1 MASSSSS
8 SSHGLL
14 GLKLL
19 EGKTRTI
26 YAVNDQPSLMC
37 IHHKDSEETSE
48 TPFNANNNRRL
59 SVEGALR
66 FHSQQNRFNPA
77 QLSLEHSGRG
87 TSITSITTCVYEILR
102 EASIPTFFV
111 AAHPQANMLIAQK
124 CTMIP
129 IVWIIRRLADESYV
143 KRHPN
148 VTLGHRFLPVIVE
161 VSSLRYSAAQQRS
174 PLGNLD
180 GQVESEREKSVDDEE
195 AQATEC
201 ISAIYSPEQLFH
213 THLNLEELK
222 ISSMDLEYMYEVCLT
237 VFDVLEHVW
246 MTKKKYQLMDLRIEF
261 GWTAAKEIVVA
272 NVYDIDTWH
281 ILPFDGQERSPEEN
295 LNWINNGLREILDL
309 NIQTTMKI
317 TSIPKGRRSS
327 TIAGGDENPNEAA
340 ASDSTPAE
348 SDNDENEK
356 PPLSLSISQPS
367 IISRCIIVCS
377 SLHDIEHGQK
387 LKVTL
392 NETYSIPCDVR
403 LCSLHRSSQTVHKL
417 LASYSYEHC
426 RPTVFVTVGT
436 VNNDLAMC
444 LASNS
449 PYPVIHCL
457 LTEQDKT
464 NPVLDWNSFT
474 SSETPLYT
482 LVFTLLS
489 AAHGVVQI
497 LSMQDW
503 KLWAK
508 QRGRRFKKGMEFILA
523 DQQLM
528 VAQTNKGTTGFSMN
542 K

>member
-1 MASSSSS
+1 MASSSS

-19 EGKTRTI
+19 EGKTRTT
-26 YAVNDQPSLMC
+26 YAVNDQPSLIC
-37 IHHKDSEETSE
+37 LHHKDSEETSE
-48 TPFNANNNRRL
+48 TTFNANNSRR
-59 SVEGALR
+59 SSGDGSLR
-66 FHSQQNRFNPA
+66 FHSQQCRFNPA
-77 QLSLEHSGRG
+77 QSSVDHSGRG

-148 VTLGHRFLPVIVE
+148 VTLGHRFLPVMLE
-161 VSSLRYSAAQQRS
+161 VSSSQPRS
-174 PLGNLD
+174 TLSNFD
-180 GQVESEREKSVDDEE
+180 EQAESEREKSVDDEE
-195 AQATEC
+195 AQANEC
-201 ISAIYSPEQLFH
+201 ISAIYSHEQLVH
-213 THLNLEELK
+213 THLDLEELK

-281 ILPFDGQERSPEEN
+281 ILSFDGQERSPEEN

-309 NIQTTMKI
+309 NIQTTMK
-317 TSIPKGRRSS
+317 TSSKSKMRRSS
-327 TIAGGDENPNEAA
+327 AIGDEDENPNEA
-340 ASDSTPAE
+340 SDSDAAG
-348 SDNDENEK
+348 SDSQENEK
-356 PPLSLSISQPS
+356 QPLSLSISPPS

-392 NETYSIPCDVR
+392 NETYNIPCDVR

-474 SSETPLYT
+474 STETPLYT

-528 VAQTNKGTTGFSMN
+528 MAQTSKGTTGFSMN